1 MKAASRFQR
10 PPSSYLG
17 GVEWGHRDH
26 LLTFAYELF
35 VDNTCSQCGRSVFVC
50 RNDDNLGLW
59 EADTTICAAQ
69 AAVDERRNQEKYK
82 PEPGEMMFA
91 RPIDEDLIAG
101 SGLVF
106 KSRKDAYPESDGG

>member
-1 MKAASRFQR
+1 M
-10 PPSSYLG
+10 
-17 GVEWGHRDH
+17 
-26 LLTFAYELF
+26 
-35 VDNTCSQCGRSVFVC
+35 DNKCPQCGRSVFVC

-59 EADTTICAAQ
+59 EADTTICAAH

-91 RPIDEDLIAG
+91 RPIDDDLVVR

-106 KSRKDAYPESDGG
+106 QSRKDADTKPDSGDN